1 MVFLDNHREPGGA
14 RRKRLSNRVLGPVV
28 LRPVLLVLLAGSFAC
43 RAQKLAPTPEYAAFQ
58 HPERVT
64 IANYSGDA
72 MEPFLTHDG
81 RYLLFN
87 NRNDPSV
94 NTNLHYAERID
105 DLHFAYRGEIQGVN
119 TDALEGVPSLSCD
132 GTLYFVSTRS
142 YKDTFST
149 IYRAHFEKGVATN
162 VEIVPGISR
171 RAPGWVNFDAEIS
184 ADGETLY
191 SVDSQFKNGMP
202 ATADIFI
209 AKKHGDVF
217 ERASDSNAVLKLV
230 NTKALEYAPAISSD
244 GLELFFTRVEKVTAT
259 AEPRI
264 WRAARK
270 NSHEPFGEP
279 QLVSAITG
287 FAEGPTLSPDGLS
300 LYYHAREGGK
310 FVVFRVTR
318 KASEMRQNDCPAP

>member
-1 MVFLDNHREPGGA
+1 MIFLDNYREHGGA
-14 RRKRLSNRVLGPVV
+14 MRNSRGKRARRQVV
-28 LRPVLLVLLAGSFAC
+28 LVLLAGSLAC
-43 RAQKLAPTPEYAAFQ
+43 RAQNPAPPPEYSAFQ

-149 IYRAHFEKGVATN
+149 IYLAHFSKGTASD
-162 VEIVPGISR
+162 VELVPGISR
-171 RAPGWVNFDAEIS
+171 HTPGWVNFDAEIS

-202 ATADIFI
+202 ATADLFL
-209 AKKHGDVF
+209 AEKHGDVF
-217 ERASDSNAVLKLV
+217 ERAPNSDDVLKLV

-244 GLELFFTRVEKVTAT
+244 GLELFFTRVEKITAT
-259 AEPRI
+259 LQPRI

-270 NSHEPFGEP
+270 STHDSFGQP
-279 QLVSAITG
+279 QLVGAITG

-300 LYYHAREGGK
+300 LYYHARAGGQ
-310 FVVFRVTR
+310 FVIYRVTR
-318 KASEMRQNDCPAP
+318 AAEVEVHQHHCPVP

>member
-1 MVFLDNHREPGGA
+1 M
-14 RRKRLSNRVLGPVV
+14 
-28 LRPVLLVLLAGSFAC
+28 LLAGSVSC
-43 RAQKLAPTPEYAAFQ
+43 RAQHSTPAREYRAFQ

-87 NRNDPSV
+87 NRNDPQV

-119 TDALEGVPSLSCD
+119 TDALEAVPSMSCD

-142 YKDTFST
+142 YKSTSST

-162 VEIVPGISR
+162 VQLVPGISR
-171 RAPGWVNFDAEIS
+171 GTPGWVNFDAEVS
-184 ADGETLY
+184 ADGQTLY
-191 SVDSQFKNGMP
+191 AVDSRFNNGMP
-202 ATADIFI
+202 VTADLFI
-209 AKKHGDVF
+209 AKRRGDVF
-217 ERASDSNAVLKLV
+217 ERSPDSEDLLKLV
-230 NTKALEYAPAISSD
+230 NTKELEYAPAISAD
-244 GLELFFTRVEKVTAT
+244 GLELFFTRVREIRPD

-264 WRAARK
+264 WRAIRK
-270 NSHEPFGEP
+270 STQEPFGEP
-279 QLVSAITG
+279 QLVTAISG

-300 LYYHAREGGK
+300 LYYHAREHGR
-310 FVVFRVTR
+310 FVIFRVTR
-318 KASEMRQNDCPAP
+318 SLESVLGAGPTDRVHTNNCPAP

>member
-1 MVFLDNHREPGGA
+1 MIFLDNHREHGEA
-14 RRKRLSNRVLGPVV
+14 RRK
-28 LRPVLLVLLAGSFAC
+28 LRGKRAMRQVLLVLLAGSFAC
-43 RAQKLAPTPEYAAFQ
+43 RAQNPAPPPEYSTFQ

-64 IANYSGDA
+64 IANYAGDA

-87 NRNDPSV
+87 NRNAPSV

-105 DLHFAYRGEIQGVN
+105 DLHFTYRGEIQGVN
-119 TDALEGVPSLSCD
+119 TDALEGVPSMSCD

-142 YKDTFST
+142 YRDIFST
-149 IYRAHFEKGVATN
+149 IYRAHFEKGIANN
-162 VEIVPGISR
+162 VELVPGISR
-171 RAPGWVNFDAEIS
+171 HTPGWVNFDAEIS

-191 SVDSQFKNGMP
+191 SVDSQFKNGMA

-217 ERASDSNAVLKLV
+217 ERAPDSDEILKLV

-244 GLELFFTRVEKVTAT
+244 GLELFFTRVEKITAN

-270 NSHEPFGEP
+270 SVREPFGEP

-300 LYYHAREGGK
+300 LYYHAREDGK
-310 FVVFRVTR
+310 LAIFRVTR
-318 KASEMRQNDCPAP
+318 KAAETEVHQNRCPTP